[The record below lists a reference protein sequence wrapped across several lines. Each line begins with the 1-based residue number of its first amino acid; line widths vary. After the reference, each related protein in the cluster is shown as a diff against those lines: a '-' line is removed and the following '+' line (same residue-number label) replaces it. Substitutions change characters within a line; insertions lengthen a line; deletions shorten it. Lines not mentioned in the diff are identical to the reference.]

1 MLKSKT
7 AKVLAGGLVAT
18 VTASLGAVAFSLVGY
33 PILAVITAVL
43 ILLAWLVLLALTAS
57 SIINLED

>member
-1 MLKSKT
+1 MLKSRT

-18 VTASLGAVAFSLVGY
+18 VTASLGALAFSLAGHPV
-33 PILAVITAVL
+33 LAVITAL
-43 ILLAWLVLLALTAS
+43 LTLLAWLILLALTAS